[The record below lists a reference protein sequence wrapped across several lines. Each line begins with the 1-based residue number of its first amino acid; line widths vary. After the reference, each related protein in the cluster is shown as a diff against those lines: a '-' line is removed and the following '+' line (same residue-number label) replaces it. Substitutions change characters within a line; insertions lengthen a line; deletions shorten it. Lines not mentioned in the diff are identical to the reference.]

1 MSTAIPAASSFP
13 KPTLRGCL
21 TELVGRRWLFQAIW
35 KKRYCVLNG
44 SKLYVYDSE
53 DGKGTEA
60 NVVCL
65 EDFDVCE
72 EQDYRKIPNVFV
84 ITTVTKGY
92 FEASHVFSAD
102 TLPEM
107 CDWIAAIR
115 ARLSTVERQPSL
127 KKRPSSKKGSSASS
141 KSHAK
146 PAAQD
151 GNGIETKPSSLE
163 ALDLPRKERLN
174 SVTKSRA
181 RGPSGRRLPQR
192 KSQVAKSL
200 MVQTASTL
208 PAVAEVL
215 QRKEPKRD
223 SETEKQPAPTQG
235 HTLLY
240 EYSSSEAEDGE
251 APKPKPRLLPKPAAT
266 DSHDSTT
273 VRAQQRNSAGN
284 QDALASGD
292 KSTVDPQLQQ
302 LHDRVQLVESD
313 LNVARGDISSLQ
325 ENVVA
330 LRLEASA
337 SGDRFDQLVLR
348 VERCE
353 RSLADAVLKM
363 ESLLQEAMSLVQE
376 QRRETEDRS
385 PEPTTAVSEIEAI
398 NS

>member
-1 MSTAIPAASSFP
+1 M
-13 KPTLRGCL
+13 
-21 TELVGRRWLFQAIW
+21 
-35 KKRYCVLNG
+35 LNG

-53 DGKGTEA
+53 DSKGAEA

-65 EDFDVCE
+65 EDFDLCE

-84 ITTVTKGY
+84 ISTASRGF
-92 FEASHVFSAD
+92 FEASRVFSAD

-127 KKRPSSKKGSSASS
+127 KKRPSSKRRSSATS
-141 KSHAK
+141 KSHGKHGFLDGDGAK
-146 PAAQD
+146 SKSAP
-151 GNGIETKPSSLE
+151 LE

-192 KSQVAKSL
+192 KSQVAKGL
-200 MVQTASTL
+200 LVPNANTL
-208 PAVAEVL
+208 PTVAEVL
-215 QRKEPKRD
+215 RREECKMGDEADKR
-223 SETEKQPAPTQG
+223 PAVTQG

-251 APKPKPRLLPKPAAT
+251 PPKPKPRLLPKPAAM
-266 DSHDSTT
+266 DSHETMKPAAVDSHEAVHVQQKTT
-273 VRAQQRNSAGN
+273 AAS
-284 QDALASGD
+284 QDALASRGM
-292 KSTVDPQLQQ
+292 TTPGLPLEQLY
-302 LHDRVQLVESD
+302 DRVQLLESD
-313 LNVARGDISSLQ
+313 VSVTRGNLSTLQ

-337 SGDRFDQLVLR
+337 SGGHLDQLEQR

-363 ESLLQEAMSLVQE
+363 DNLFKEVMSLLQEQTRGRKS
-376 QRRETEDRS
+376 EDDS
-385 PEPTTAVSEIEAI
+385 PDVVAAVSEIEDI
-398 NS
+398 DS